1 MLLKGDQ
8 KIQNKWI
15 NHFNH
20 IEILKYFP
28 NNVIAKI
35 NIKSAITEQ
44 RQMNSFE
51 NNITDIVECHHSFL
65 HKLTKAYMLYLLS
78 IIINKFEINCY
89 QQNRNISGL
98 KVKETQNK
106 LNNKI

>member
-1 MLLKGDQ
+1 MLLQGDQ

-28 NNVIAKI
+28 NNVIAKV
-35 NIKSAITEQ
+35 NIKIAITEQ

-51 NNITDIVECHHSFL
+51 NNTIDIVECHYSLL
-65 HKLTKAYMLYLLS
+65 HKLTKAYLLYLLS
-78 IIINKFEINCY
+78 ITINNFKIDCY
-89 QQNRNISGL
+89 QQNRNISF
-98 KVKETQNK
+98 
-106 LNNKI
+106 